1 MRSLSVVGVWVFEF
15 LADHLPSG
23 SYPKTGVMSGL
34 PTIRPEF
41 DNRPL
46 SGSLSAL
53 VCSHQLRTPG
63 WIDSES
69 RPIGSH
75 PGSIALE
82 CQPPTEL
89 ASEQREGRI
98 RFADRVEAHLCCSQF
113 SETSFCLR
121 SGHRAH
127 TERSSHVRT
136 TSRRVSSSIEAKPS
150 SSQRP
155 GKRSLGKR

>member
-121 SGHRAH
+121 SGHRPNNVPPRLIFH
-127 TERSSHVRT
+127 RSQTFVISKARQKIAWQKVM
-136 TSRRVSSSIEAKPS
+136 
-150 SSQRP
+150 RP
-155 GKRSLGKR
+155 L